1 MSSDDEAG
9 GLDLFQEPEGYFQ
22 PEKPPTYA
30 THKLESGEELKV
42 RLVGFNPLWG
52 HHIWNAARTISRFLE
67 TLPAAAGSAQ
77 AQQTVRNRTVLELGA
92 GAGLPSL
99 VCALPAGGGA
109 SRVVCTDYP
118 DADLVDNL
126 RHNAAHAH
134 PALSPHVLKVE
145 GYLWGADPAPLLAHL
160 PEGEDGFDVLILA
173 DLLFNH
179 SEHGKLVESV
189 RRTMKRE
196 KAAVAYVFFSPYR
209 PWLLERDL
217 AFFDVATEAGLR
229 VRKLGESVMEKV
241 MFEEDPGDELL
252 RRTVFSYELR
262 WADLVGEEDGQA
274 EQQQQQQQ
282 QQQPDL
288 VALDYD
294 PSKGIPNEWLR

>member
-1 MSSDDEAG
+1 MSSDDEAA

-67 TLPAAAGSAQ
+67 TLP
-77 AQQTVRNRTVLELGA
+77 QQDTATIRGRTVLELGA

-99 VCALPAGGGA
+99 VCALGGA
-109 SRVVCTDYP
+109 ARVVCTDYP

-126 RHNAAHAH
+126 RRNAAEA
-134 PALSPHVLKVE
+134 SPEVAAAYEAGVLRVE
-145 GYLWGADPAPLLAHL
+145 GYLWGADPAVLLGHL
-160 PEGEDGFDVLILA
+160 RGVDGPEGTEGEGFDVVILA

-189 RRTMKRE
+189 RRTLKRE
-196 KAAVAYVFFSPYR
+196 GDAVAYVFFSPYR

-217 AFFDVATEAGLR
+217 AFFDLARDGGLR

-262 WADLVGEEDGQA
+262 WADLVGDEDGQA
-274 EQQQQQQQ
+274 EKQQQQ
-282 QQQPDL
+282 
-288 VALDYD
+288 
-294 PSKGIPNEWLR
+294 